1 MASRKFVIG
10 GAAVAALFARLR
22 RKAEPE
28 PGPEPDPDDEAVD
41 EVAAG
46 EVHELR
52 EDLRRELQRLA
63 EGDIKAS
70 RTPRESTSPP
80 G

>member
-1 MASRKFVIG
+1 MASRKSVIG
-10 GAAVAALFARLR
+10 GAAFAALFARLR
-22 RKAEPE
+22 RKAEPV
-28 PGPEPDPDDEAVD
+28 PGPEPEPGDEPRD
-41 EVAAG
+41 EIAAG

-52 EDLRRELQRLA
+52 EELRLELERLA

-70 RTPRESTSPP
+70 RIRRESTSPP